1 MSAWTHVW
9 DEATK
14 KMNQSVLDR
23 NAAREKQGGIR
34 WDHEQRKMFG
44 ELEDNALMREL
55 MRAKIARMK
64 QPMPDFYGD
73 GPQYVA
79 PQSASMPQEPP
90 EWYFRPGKSS
100 EFSAYGKGGGNALA
114 KLLGSIK

>member
-1 MSAWTHVW
+1 MRMDV
-9 DEATK
+9 DRFYQG
-14 KMNQSVLDR
+14 MNQSVRNR
-23 NAAREKQGGIR
+23 NAALEDQGGKR
-34 WDHEQRKMFG
+34 WEYEQRQMSG
-44 ELEDNALMREL
+44 ALEDNALMREL

-114 KLLGSIK
+114 KLLGSLK

>member
-1 MSAWTHVW
+1 MRYDVDTFYRG
-9 DEATK
+9 
-14 KMNQSVLDR
+14 MNQSVKNR
-23 NAAREKQGGIR
+23 NAALEEQGGRR

-55 MRAKIARMK
+55 MRAKIERMK

-100 EFSAYGKGGGNALA
+100 AFSAFGNGGGNALA